1 MSDLSK
7 LLNSRYDEIE
17 ELISRLYN
25 DEKEAIGYAPTNP
38 TLKAALFLLYYN
50 LMESIIYSIF
60 EMLFD
65 EVVINCSNF
74 GQLDHQLQIQY
85 KKYDKDGT
93 MAENDL
99 LKLDLSK
106 YSGKIT
112 LFSGNIDARAIRALL
127 KDWGLEDDFHAVDE
141 EKLHDIRNFRNVL
154 AHGERAFKEVGK
166 GYTLNDMKKYGEATY
181 NYLLQLVKIVNSYFS
196 GKMYLAA
203 NRI

>member
-112 LFSGNIDARAIRALL
+112 LFSGNIDARAI
-127 KDWGLEDDFHAVDE
+127 
-141 EKLHDIRNFRNVL
+141 
-154 AHGERAFKEVGK
+154 
-166 GYTLNDMKKYGEATY
+166 
-181 NYLLQLVKIVNSYFS
+181 
-196 GKMYLAA
+196 
-203 NRI
+203 